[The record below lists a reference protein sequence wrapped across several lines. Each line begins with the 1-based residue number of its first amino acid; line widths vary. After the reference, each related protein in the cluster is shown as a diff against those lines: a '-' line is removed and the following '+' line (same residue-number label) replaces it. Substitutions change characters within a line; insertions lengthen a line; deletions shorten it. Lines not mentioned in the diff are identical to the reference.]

1 MGAAAPFAVVG
12 AVGAIGFTSGGIAAG
27 SMAASMMSSSAIAS
41 GGGVAAGGVVATL
54 QSIGAAGLSWGWTSL
69 VSVGGAT
76 VLGTVGR
83 MADRAFIATEVS
95 NIYRILCNIYTA
107 EYTTSKDFYWA
118 TFCSQLSCQ

>member
-54 QSIGAAGLSWGWTSL
+54 QSCRSELGMDLFGVSRWGDR
-69 VSVGGAT
+69 
-76 VLGTVGR
+76 LGYGR
-83 MADRAFIATEVS
+83 PYGR
-95 NIYRILCNIYTA
+95 
-107 EYTTSKDFYWA
+107 
-118 TFCSQLSCQ
+118 